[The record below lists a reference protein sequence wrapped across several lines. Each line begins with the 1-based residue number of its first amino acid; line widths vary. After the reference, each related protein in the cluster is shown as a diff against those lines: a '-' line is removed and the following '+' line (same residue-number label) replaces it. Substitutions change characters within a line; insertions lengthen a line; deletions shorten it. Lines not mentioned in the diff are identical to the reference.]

1 MSAIG
6 RRKVDASNLGRR
18 AAHAYL
24 RDQREGGEMTLEG
37 TAERFG
43 IGRGAVWRALVNLRA
58 EMASKAT
65 ASEQATT
72 HPEDELTC

>member
-6 RRKVDASNLGRR
+6 RRKLDAHNLGRR
-18 AAHAYL
+18 AAETYL
-24 RDQREGGEMTLEG
+24 RDRREGGEMTLEG

-43 IGRGAVWRALVNLRA
+43 LGRGAVWRALVNLRA
-58 EMASKAT
+58 EIAVNAVAT
-65 ASEQATT
+65 VQIY